1 MSLAAAPTVFIID
14 PNEGSRSALGK
25 LLQEAGRGV
34 AAYDC
39 AETFLARTSADHPG
53 CLLLESQ
60 LPGAGDLHLMD
71 ELQRRGAGM
80 PVIFLSAVST
90 VSTVV
95 RVIKSGA
102 FDFIAK
108 PYDPHVLIAA
118 VDAALRFDARRRRE
132 RSRAH
137 SAAARLALLTPR
149 EREIM
154 RYVIAGKMNKATAH
168 DLRIS
173 VKTVEAHRSK
183 VMHKMNVASV
193 AELVQLGLELRLHD
207 GSH

>member
-80 PVIFLSAVST
+80 PVLQ
-90 VSTVV
+90 
-95 RVIKSGA
+95 
-102 FDFIAK
+102 
-108 PYDPHVLIAA
+108 
-118 VDAALRFDARRRRE
+118 RRGRGD
-132 RSRAH
+132 
-137 SAAARLALLTPR
+137 LVT
-149 EREIM
+149 EI
-154 RYVIAGKMNKATAH
+154 
-168 DLRIS
+168 
-173 VKTVEAHRSK
+173 TVETPTRLSK
-183 VMHKMNVASV
+183 EQKAI
-193 AELVQLGLELRLHD
+193 LEQFRETETGDECPESRGFFDKLKNAF
-207 GSH
+207 GS